1 MLIVDAVLG
10 SESFFDY
17 SIPATVPILP
27 AAPPLRNVNLLIFLG
42 VLIVFL
48 FNEVSCRF
56 GF

>member
-1 MLIVDAVLG
+1 MVEAVLG
-10 SESFFDY
+10 RESFFP
-17 SIPATVPILP
+17 SSMAATVPMLP
-27 AAPPLRNVNLLIFLG
+27 AAPPLRKVNLLIFLG